1 MSAMV
6 QPPPPPPPPVEPPP
20 PPNTCLPVST
30 GQTYSSTSF
39 NSVVTHSYIQ
49 PTAVPSAVPVIQMP
63 DSTWVSSVAVQSPIP
78 APIPIST
85 QTPVSESQQSK
96 IKDAAKTP
104 KSAAKPANVEE
115 KTLEEASDLS
125 LVSSHAAAL
134 GGSLDVYFVAACLRY
149 PIIGSTET
157 SEAAKIWWSV

>member
-20 PPNTCLPVST
+20 SDTCLPVST
-30 GQTYSSTSF
+30 GQTYSSTCF
-39 NSVVTHSYIQ
+39 NSVVTHPSYIQ
-49 PTAVPSAVPVIQMP
+49 PTAVPIIQVP

-125 LVSSHAAAL
+125 LVSSQAAAL
-134 GGSLDVYFVAACLRY
+134 GGSLDVYFVAACLRS